1 VSAVLITPGTG
12 YRIRLSLDH
21 RAAADPAAP
30 LEETMTQLRYGRFTA
45 ALFALSLLS
54 GPLRPASAAE
64 GITKVKGK
72 VTDQLGKPLA
82 KVPIY
87 FEATD
92 IKKSVG
98 PLKTNKNG
106 EYLIATL
113 DRTVA
118 KKWKVMAKLDGYKVV
133 KLSYELVDSSGEQV
147 DKRDL
152 ILGTKQEFPDLPL
165 VLVGDEGRNQV
176 DFMMAKDADFVAA
189 TQAEQKKRDAAKGGG
204 TETAA
209 AATPEAGAAAAAPA
223 AGPKISP
230 EAAQALTKA
239 RDLANAGNHEQ
250 AIEIYKGFLAKDPA
264 GNPNVYFYL
273 GKSLFATNDDA
284 GAEQAFKKGVEL
296 QKDMK
301 GAHFYLGN
309 LAMRGDNPAGAAAE
323 YEQELKLTPDSERVL
338 YNLGLAY
345 SKAGD
350 ADKAIA
356 ALERASAIDP
366 SKPDTYMTMASVYE
380 QRGDAA
386 KAEEMYQKVAA
397 IDPHNAAVLFY
408 NVGVRAWNENR
419 PKEAITAYG
428 KALEVDPT
436 YAQTHRE
443 LAKVLMAQQ
452 DFGGAAKHFQEYL
465 RLNPTAPDAKEIQE
479 SLALLKK

>member
-1 VSAVLITPGTG
+1 
-12 YRIRLSLDH
+12 
-21 RAAADPAAP
+21 
-30 LEETMTQLRYGRFTA
+30 MTHARYGRLTA
-45 ALFALSLLS
+45 ALFALLLLS
-54 GPLRPASAAE
+54 GTLRPASAAE

-72 VTDQLGKPLA
+72 VVDQFGKPLA

-92 IKKSVG
+92 IKKSAG

-118 KKWKVMAKLDGYKVV
+118 KKWKVMARLDGYKVV
-133 KLSYELVDSSGEQV
+133 KISYELVDSGGEQV
-147 DKRDL
+147 DKREL
-152 ILGTKQEFPDLPL
+152 ILGSKQEFPDLPL
-165 VLVGDEGRNQV
+165 VLVGDEGRNVV
-176 DFMMAKDADFVAA
+176 DFMLAKDADFVAA

-209 AATPEAGAAAAAPA
+209 AATPEAGAAPAPA
-223 AGPKISP
+223 AGPRISP
-230 EAAQALTKA
+230 EAAQTLTKA
-239 RDLANAGNHEQ
+239 KQLADAGNHQQ
-250 AIEIYKGFLAKDPA
+250 AIELYKGFLAKDPA

-350 ADKAIA
+350 LDKAVA
-356 ALERASAIDP
+356 TLDRAVTLDP
-366 SKPDTYMTMASVYE
+366 SKPDTYMTLASVYE
-380 QRGDAA
+380 RRGDAA
-386 KAEEMYQKVAA
+386 KAEEMYKKVAA

-428 KALEVDPT
+428 KALEIDPA

-452 DFGGAAKHFQEYL
+452 DFGGAVKHFQEYL
-465 RLNPTAPDAKEIQE
+465 RLNPTASDAKEIQE

>member
-1 VSAVLITPGTG
+1 
-12 YRIRLSLDH
+12 
-21 RAAADPAAP
+21 
-30 LEETMTQLRYGRFTA
+30 MTHVRYGRLMA

-54 GPLRPASAAE
+54 GPFRPTFAAE

-72 VTDQLGKPLA
+72 VTDQFGKPLA

-92 IKKSVG
+92 IKKSAG

-133 KLSYELVDSSGEQV
+133 KFSYELVDSSGEQV

-152 ILGTKQEFPDLPL
+152 ILGSKQEFPDLPL
-165 VLVGDEGRNQV
+165 VLVGDEGRNVV
-176 DFMMAKDADFVAA
+176 DFVMAKDADFVAA
-189 TQAEQKKRDAAKGGG
+189 TQAEQKKRDAAKGGA

-209 AATPEAGAAAAAPA
+209 AATPDPAAAAAA
-223 AGPKISP
+223 AGPRISP
-230 EAAQALTKA
+230 EAAQTLTKA
-239 RDLANAGNHEQ
+239 KQLADAGNHQQ
-250 AIEIYKGFLAKDPA
+250 AIDLYKGFLAKDPA

-284 GAEQAFKKGVEL
+284 AAEQAFKKGVEL

-350 ADKAIA
+350 LDKALA
-356 ALERASAIDP
+356 ALDRAATIDP
-366 SKPDTYMTMASVYE
+366 SKPDTYMSLASVYE
-380 QRGDAA
+380 KRGDAA
-386 KAEEMYQKVAA
+386 KAEEMYKKVAA

-452 DFGGAAKHFQEYL
+452 DFKGAVTHFQEYL